1 VAVHVERTIDIN
13 APPERVWAVMVDVER
28 WPEWTESI
36 RSVERL
42 TGEPFG
48 LASEARLRVK
58 GAPEST
64 VWRVTEYTERQSF
77 TWETHARGVHSRASH
92 VIDPEGDGSRVT
104 LSVTNSGW
112 PARLFAPFIAMIGR
126 RNLRL
131 EAEGLKRRCES
142 GGPAPNASA
151 PHNG

>member
-42 TGEPFG
+42 DGEPFG
-48 LASEARLRVK
+48 LRSEARLRVK

-64 VWRVTEYTERQSF
+64 VWRVTEYTDGQSF
-77 TWETHARGVHSRASH
+77 TWESDARAVHSRASH
-92 VIDPEGDGSRVT
+92 VIDPEGDGSKVT
-104 LSVTNSGW
+104 LTVTNSGW
-112 PARLFAPFIAMIGR
+112 PATLFAPFLAWIGR

-131 EAEGLKRRCES
+131 EAEGLKRRCEAD
-142 GGPAPNASA
+142 G
-151 PHNG
+151 